1 MAGQNPA
8 DVGWPLLGICV
19 ESLSFRIKKNL
30 VCVCVCVCVC
40 VSFLVVSDS
49 LWPHGLLPTRL
60 LHPWNF
66 PGKSTGLGCHFL
78 LWKRT
83 LETQYRNSA
92 EREAGKVKLWSYPFP
107 GLCCY
112 KSSRSP
118 PTGRL
123 STGAARHTTWTLH
136 MLNTDRGLLV
146 LSLAPACVLKL
157 LKEHDPYT

>member
-30 VCVCVCVCVC
+30 VCVCVCVSC
-40 VSFLVVSDS
+40 LVVSAS
-49 LWPHGLLPTRL
+49 LWPHGLQPTRL

-66 PGKSTGLGCHFL
+66 PGKSTGVGCHFL

-83 LETQYRNSA
+83 LETQDRNSA

-107 GLCCY
+107 GFCYY

-118 PTGRL
+118 PTGWL
-123 STGAARHTTWTLH
+123 SIGAARHMTWALH
-136 MLNTDRGLLV
+136 TLNTDRGLLV
-146 LSLAPACVLKL
+146 LSLAPLVFLSS
-157 LKEHDPYT
+157 